1 MGAQEGAA
9 HGFTV
14 ERAAEV
20 IKNLPP
26 EVPRLSAVR
35 IVRGTLEAAGI
46 DIAEL
51 ESSTRARE
59 SRLNSEID
67 LSEGRIQQL
76 KDETEEV
83 IRNLE
88 DEIRKAR
95 EARNFGVSE
104 EERKIQAAETGLD
117 NIDLVRDFFGLPQEE
132 RTARRLLRGEE
143 TQILDGV
150 EEEEG
155 DETRSSAV
163 PAPLGL
169 RGLLGAGD
177 KKDREHPTPSGAP
190 RPGFRLQ
197 PAGGRSL
204 PREAGTRPRAQRGPP
219 GAFEAAW
226 RGASEEWRRAEERRM
241 AEEGPREQKAGTRP
255 RDRTSGWRSAAPT
268 FAPLGYPANVLA
280 AYNRL
285 GLAPGALHGRGGQET
300 QGTGQALPSRPFLR
314 PREARQGG
322 ARHGGD
328 QRRPRRHRTP
338 RSPQTVGRS
347 PAPIV
352 LRAKVREIDVFL
364 ETEQLVLRRFTH
376 ADLEGLASTP
386 QRP

>member
-1 MGAQEGAA
+1 MNDDRNTNRQSFFSRVFAGSTEGEGTTFYSPEEVGTGTSGIGQHEGATA

-26 EVPRLSAVR
+26 EVPRLSAVRIVRGTLEAAGIDIAELESSTRTRESRLNSEIDLSEGRIQQLKDETEEVIRNLPAEVPRLSAVR

-117 NIDLVRDFFGLPQEE
+117 NIDLVRDFFGLPQEDE
-132 RTARRLLRGEE
+132 LPADTAGEE
-143 TQILDGV
+143 TQIMEGV
-150 EEEEG
+150 EEVEE
-155 DETRSSAV
+155 DETQVLRR
-163 PAPLGL
+163 PGPLSDSEDYWET
-169 RGLLGAGD
+169 GD
-177 KKDREHPTPSGAP
+177 KKEP
-190 RPGFRLQ
+190 
-197 PAGGRSL
+197 
-204 PREAGTRPRAQRGPP
+204 
-219 GAFEAAW
+219 
-226 RGASEEWRRAEERRM
+226 
-241 AEEGPREQKAGTRP
+241 
-255 RDRTSGWRSAAPT
+255 
-268 FAPLGYPANVLA
+268 
-280 AYNRL
+280 
-285 GLAPGALHGRGGQET
+285 
-300 QGTGQALPSRPFLR
+300 
-314 PREARQGG
+314 
-322 ARHGGD
+322 
-328 QRRPRRHRTP
+328 
-338 RSPQTVGRS
+338 
-347 PAPIV
+347 
-352 LRAKVREIDVFL
+352 
-364 ETEQLVLRRFTH
+364 
-376 ADLEGLASTP
+376 
-386 QRP
+386 

>member
-1 MGAQEGAA
+1 MNDDRSTSRQSFFSRVFAGTTEGEGTAIYSPEEVGTSTSGMGEQEVTG

-67 LSEGRIQQL
+67 LSESRIQQL

-117 NIDLVRDFFGLPQEE
+117 NIDLVREFFGLPQEE
-132 RTARRLLRGEE
+132 DEPPAVVDDPVADTAGEE
-143 TQILDGV
+143 TQIMEGV

-155 DETRSSAV
+155 DETQVLRR
-163 PAPLGL
+163 PGPLSDSEDYWE
-169 RGLLGAGD
+169 AGD
-177 KKDREHPTPSGAP
+177 KK
-190 RPGFRLQ
+190 
-197 PAGGRSL
+197 
-204 PREAGTRPRAQRGPP
+204 
-219 GAFEAAW
+219 
-226 RGASEEWRRAEERRM
+226 
-241 AEEGPREQKAGTRP
+241 EQ
-255 RDRTSGWRSAAPT
+255 
-268 FAPLGYPANVLA
+268 
-280 AYNRL
+280 
-285 GLAPGALHGRGGQET
+285 
-300 QGTGQALPSRPFLR
+300 
-314 PREARQGG
+314 
-322 ARHGGD
+322 
-328 QRRPRRHRTP
+328 
-338 RSPQTVGRS
+338 
-347 PAPIV
+347 
-352 LRAKVREIDVFL
+352 
-364 ETEQLVLRRFTH
+364 
-376 ADLEGLASTP
+376 
-386 QRP
+386 

>member
-1 MGAQEGAA
+1 MNEDHGTTRQSFFSRVFAGSTEGEGTAIYSAEEVGTSGMEEQEGAA

-20 IKNLPP
+20 IRNLPP

-132 RTARRLLRGEE
+132 EPADSAGEE
-143 TQILDGV
+143 TQVLEGV
-150 EEEEG
+150 EEEG
-155 DETRSSAV
+155 DETRV
-163 PAPLGL
+163 LRRPGPLSDSGDYWET
-169 RGLLGAGD
+169 GD
-177 KKDREHPTPSGAP
+177 KKD
-190 RPGFRLQ
+190 Q
-197 PAGGRSL
+197 
-204 PREAGTRPRAQRGPP
+204 
-219 GAFEAAW
+219 
-226 RGASEEWRRAEERRM
+226 
-241 AEEGPREQKAGTRP
+241 
-255 RDRTSGWRSAAPT
+255 
-268 FAPLGYPANVLA
+268 
-280 AYNRL
+280 
-285 GLAPGALHGRGGQET
+285 
-300 QGTGQALPSRPFLR
+300 
-314 PREARQGG
+314 
-322 ARHGGD
+322 
-328 QRRPRRHRTP
+328 
-338 RSPQTVGRS
+338 
-347 PAPIV
+347 
-352 LRAKVREIDVFL
+352 
-364 ETEQLVLRRFTH
+364 
-376 ADLEGLASTP
+376 
-386 QRP
+386 

>member
-1 MGAQEGAA
+1 MNDDRNTTRQSFLSRVFAGTTEGEGTSIYSAEEVGTGTSGMGEQEGTV

-67 LSEGRIQQL
+67 LSESRIQQL

-117 NIDLVRDFFGLPQEE
+117 NIDLVREFFGLPQEE
-132 RTARRLLRGEE
+132 
-143 TQILDGV
+143 
-150 EEEEG
+150 
-155 DETRSSAV
+155 DE
-163 PAPLGL
+163 
-169 RGLLGAGD
+169 
-177 KKDREHPTPSGAP
+177 
-190 RPGFRLQ
+190 
-197 PAGGRSL
+197 
-204 PREAGTRPRAQRGPP
+204 
-219 GAFEAAW
+219 
-226 RGASEEWRRAEERRM
+226 
-241 AEEGPREQKAGTRP
+241 
-255 RDRTSGWRSAAPT
+255 
-268 FAPLGYPANVLA
+268 LA
-280 AYNRL
+280 A
-285 GLAPGALHGRGGQET
+285 A
-300 QGTGQALPSRPFLR
+300 
-314 PREARQGG
+314 
-322 ARHGGD
+322 
-328 QRRPRRHRTP
+328 
-338 RSPQTVGRS
+338 
-347 PAPIV
+347 
-352 LRAKVREIDVFL
+352 
-364 ETEQLVLRRFTH
+364 LRRVPDTF
-376 ADLEGLASTP
+376 P
-386 QRP
+386 QRY

>member
-1 MGAQEGAA
+1 MNDDRSTTRQSFFSRVFAGSTEGEGTAIYSSEEVGTGTSGMSEQEGAA

-67 LSEGRIQQL
+67 LGEGRIQQL

-117 NIDLVRDFFGLPQEE
+117 NIDLVREFFGLPQEE
-132 RTARRLLRGEE
+132 EPPADSVDSAGEE
-143 TQILDGV
+143 TQIMDNV
-150 EEEEG
+150 EEAEE
-155 DETRSSAV
+155 DETQVLRR
-163 PAPLGL
+163 PGPLSDSEDYWE
-169 RGLLGAGD
+169 AGD
-177 KKDREHPTPSGAP
+177 KKEP
-190 RPGFRLQ
+190 
-197 PAGGRSL
+197 
-204 PREAGTRPRAQRGPP
+204 
-219 GAFEAAW
+219 
-226 RGASEEWRRAEERRM
+226 
-241 AEEGPREQKAGTRP
+241 
-255 RDRTSGWRSAAPT
+255 
-268 FAPLGYPANVLA
+268 
-280 AYNRL
+280 
-285 GLAPGALHGRGGQET
+285 
-300 QGTGQALPSRPFLR
+300 
-314 PREARQGG
+314 
-322 ARHGGD
+322 
-328 QRRPRRHRTP
+328 
-338 RSPQTVGRS
+338 
-347 PAPIV
+347 
-352 LRAKVREIDVFL
+352 
-364 ETEQLVLRRFTH
+364 
-376 ADLEGLASTP
+376 
-386 QRP
+386 

>member
-1 MGAQEGAA
+1 MGEQEGTA

-67 LSEGRIQQL
+67 LSESRIQQL

-117 NIDLVRDFFGLPQEE
+117 NIDLVREFFGLPQEE
-132 RTARRLLRGEE
+132 DEPPPADSAGEE
-143 TQILDGV
+143 TQVMQGV
-150 EEEEG
+150 EGEEE
-155 DETRSSAV
+155 D
-163 PAPLGL
+163 
-169 RGLLGAGD
+169 D
-177 KKDREHPTPSGAP
+177 
-190 RPGFRLQ
+190 
-197 PAGGRSL
+197 
-204 PREAGTRPRAQRGPP
+204 
-219 GAFEAAW
+219 
-226 RGASEEWRRAEERRM
+226 
-241 AEEGPREQKAGTRP
+241 
-255 RDRTSGWRSAAPT
+255 
-268 FAPLGYPANVLA
+268 
-280 AYNRL
+280 
-285 GLAPGALHGRGGQET
+285 T
-300 QGTGQALPSRPFLR
+300 Q
-314 PREARQGG
+314 
-322 ARHGGD
+322 
-328 QRRPRRHRTP
+328 
-338 RSPQTVGRS
+338 
-347 PAPIV
+347 
-352 LRAKVREIDVFL
+352 
-364 ETEQLVLRRFTH
+364 VLRRPGPLS
-376 ADLEGLASTP
+376 DSEDYSEPGDK
-386 QRP
+386 QEQ

>member
-1 MGAQEGAA
+1 MNDDRSTTRQSFFSRVFAGTTEGEGTAIYSPEEVGTGTSGMGEQEGTA

-67 LSEGRIQQL
+67 LSENRIQRL

-117 NIDLVRDFFGLPQEE
+117 NIDLVREFFGLPEE
-132 RTARRLLRGEE
+132 EEEEEPPPAGSASSAGEE
-143 TQILDGV
+143 TQVMEGV
-150 EEEEG
+150 EEVE
-155 DETRSSAV
+155 DETQVLRR
-163 PAPLGL
+163 PGPLSDSEDYWE
-169 RGLLGAGD
+169 AGD
-177 KKDREHPTPSGAP
+177 KKEP
-190 RPGFRLQ
+190 
-197 PAGGRSL
+197 
-204 PREAGTRPRAQRGPP
+204 
-219 GAFEAAW
+219 
-226 RGASEEWRRAEERRM
+226 
-241 AEEGPREQKAGTRP
+241 
-255 RDRTSGWRSAAPT
+255 
-268 FAPLGYPANVLA
+268 
-280 AYNRL
+280 
-285 GLAPGALHGRGGQET
+285 
-300 QGTGQALPSRPFLR
+300 
-314 PREARQGG
+314 
-322 ARHGGD
+322 
-328 QRRPRRHRTP
+328 
-338 RSPQTVGRS
+338 
-347 PAPIV
+347 
-352 LRAKVREIDVFL
+352 
-364 ETEQLVLRRFTH
+364 
-376 ADLEGLASTP
+376 
-386 QRP
+386 

>member
-1 MGAQEGAA
+1 MNEDQGTTRQSFFSRVFAGSTEGEGTAIYSAEEVGTSGMEEQEGAA

-20 IKNLPP
+20 IRNLPP

-132 RTARRLLRGEE
+132 EPADSAGEE
-143 TQILDGV
+143 TQVLEGV
-150 EEEEG
+150 EEEG
-155 DETRSSAV
+155 DETRV
-163 PAPLGL
+163 LRRPGPLSDSEDYWET
-169 RGLLGAGD
+169 GD
-177 KKDREHPTPSGAP
+177 KKD
-190 RPGFRLQ
+190 Q
-197 PAGGRSL
+197 
-204 PREAGTRPRAQRGPP
+204 
-219 GAFEAAW
+219 
-226 RGASEEWRRAEERRM
+226 
-241 AEEGPREQKAGTRP
+241 
-255 RDRTSGWRSAAPT
+255 
-268 FAPLGYPANVLA
+268 
-280 AYNRL
+280 
-285 GLAPGALHGRGGQET
+285 
-300 QGTGQALPSRPFLR
+300 
-314 PREARQGG
+314 
-322 ARHGGD
+322 
-328 QRRPRRHRTP
+328 
-338 RSPQTVGRS
+338 
-347 PAPIV
+347 
-352 LRAKVREIDVFL
+352 
-364 ETEQLVLRRFTH
+364 
-376 ADLEGLASTP
+376 
-386 QRP
+386 